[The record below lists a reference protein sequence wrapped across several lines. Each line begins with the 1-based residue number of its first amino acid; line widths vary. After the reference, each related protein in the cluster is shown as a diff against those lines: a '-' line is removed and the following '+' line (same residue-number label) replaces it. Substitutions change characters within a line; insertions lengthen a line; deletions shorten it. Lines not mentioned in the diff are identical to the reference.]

1 MDKKI
6 KKTVFRF
13 GLLNDVLLKVE
24 AGGKITSLFK
34 TLSSKTHIHPIKG
47 ETSISIPT
55 LFRHLK
61 LFKQGGIDA
70 LKPKTRSDKGKP
82 RKINEQTIQKA
93 INLRKDN
100 PSRTTEKL
108 INILQD
114 EYSITGVKAATLNY
128 HLDLRGYSRRQL
140 KVYDT
145 KIHIRFENK
154 NANDL
159 WIGDYHDKNQLLS
172 LSSGKF
178 AYLSAF
184 IDCHSRYV
192 VHAEYYLKENVMTLE
207 DSFKKAILKWGVP
220 KRIYVDNAKIYRS
233 HRFDY
238 ACAKLGIKLIF
249 SKAYIK
255 ESRGKIEKFFR
266 YVKENFEQE
275 VIHREGFETI
285 EQLNKHFWAWLE
297 MDYHQR
303 IHSEIQTTPDKRFNE
318 NLQKRTVDLS
328 VLHELFMLEDKRTVD
343 RKTCV
348 VSVLGKKYQT
358 ESFLAGRKVNVHYN
372 PNDLSYVII
381 YCKDRYIHKAFPQQ
395 LNKKLPA
402 TTPDPS
408 YNLKYDYLSA
418 VEGKYNLHLG
428 KNILPIKFTTEKEN
442 KQTIYNYLEFK
453 KDIKQQL
460 SIIPIAIG
468 TKHQN
473 TICEDFYNQ
482 YAPFERELVIK
493 ALTYAKQKYE
503 GEYSIELYIAQIKLF
518 VLNERSK

>member
-1 MDKKI
+1 
-6 KKTVFRF
+6 
-13 GLLNDVLLKVE
+13 
-24 AGGKITSLFK
+24 
-34 TLSSKTHIHPIKG
+34 
-47 ETSISIPT
+47 
-55 LFRHLK
+55 
-61 LFKQGGIDA
+61 
-70 LKPKTRSDKGKP
+70 
-82 RKINEQTIQKA
+82 
-93 INLRKDN
+93 
-100 PSRTTEKL
+100 
-108 INILQD
+108 
-114 EYSITGVKAATLNY
+114 
-128 HLDLRGYSRRQL
+128 
-140 KVYDT
+140 
-145 KIHIRFENK
+145 
-154 NANDL
+154 
-159 WIGDYHDKNQLLS
+159 
-172 LSSGKF
+172 
-178 AYLSAF
+178 
-184 IDCHSRYV
+184 
-192 VHAEYYLKENVMTLE
+192 MTLE

-460 SIIPIAIG
+460 SIKLS
-468 TKHQN
+468 KHQN
-473 TICEDFYNQ
+473 TICEDFYDQ